1 MAQEYFLNI
10 EEELSFTHNVSTN
23 EINYYV
29 SFVSFKKTANKFDG
43 DKVEKFKKL
52 FVEYDLAED
61 WREFKFRIDKA
72 PTLSDF
78 DFELVVFST
87 RDKVKLI
94 F

>member
-10 EEELSFTHNVSTN
+10 EEELSFTHVSTN

-29 SFVSFKKTANKFDG
+29 SFVSFKKAGNKFDG

-61 WREFKFRIDKA
+61 WHEFKFRIDKA

>member
-10 EEELSFTHNVSTN
+10 EEELSFTHVSTN

-29 SFVSFKKTANKFDG
+29 SFVSFKKAGNKFDG

-61 WREFKFRIDKA
+61 WREFKFRIRHL
-72 PTLSDF
+72 PCLILTLNLLF
-78 DFELVVFST
+78 FLQEI
-87 RDKVKLI
+87 K
-94 F
+94 